1 MTLSQDKPTMA
12 GPPFGD
18 HTSREQNAERPPEI
32 RPITLAN
39 ARISL
44 DPVTPKYYEF
54 LYSLAIEGES
64 SFRWLTAGGIPPI
77 EKFVSGLWDGVLTQF
92 VVRDKSS
99 HRPCGHVIS
108 YNADLHSGHAG
119 IAVAAS
125 LEARTTGAVPEAAI
139 IFMNYCFTVYNLRK
153 LYLEVPEYNHPQFA
167 SGLGKFCREE
177 GRLREHLY
185 YDGRYWDRYV
195 YAVYRDDFMA
205 IISTLSR
212 FTGTG
217 PSEGPADER

>member
-1 MTLSQDKPTMA
+1 MLSQDKQSSV
-12 GPPFGD
+12 GPPVGD
-18 HTSREQNAERPPEI
+18 NGSREENSERPPVI

-44 DPVTPKYYEF
+44 DPLSSMHYEF

-64 SFRWLTAGGIPPI
+64 SFRWLTAGGVPPI
-77 EKFVSGLWDGVLTQF
+77 EKYVAGLWDGVLTQF
-92 VVRDKSS
+92 VVRDTST
-99 HRPCGHVIS
+99 HRPCGHVIA

-125 LEARTTGAVPEAAI
+125 PEARATGAVPEATI
-139 IFMNYCFTVYNLRK
+139 IFINYCFTVYNLRK
-153 LYLEVPEYNHPQFA
+153 LYFEVPEYNHPQFA
-167 SGLGKFCREE
+167 SAMGKFCREE
-177 GRLREHLY
+177 GRLGEHLY

-195 YAVYRDDFMA
+195 YAIYRNDFMS

-212 FTGTG
+212 FMGTG
-217 PSEGPADER
+217 PERGHDR